1 MSGMRED
8 NSGGTN
14 SCVTNEQLLGL
25 YWALRLK
32 SSTWMLHKPIEDIDN
47 WRFNRNSQFS

>member
-25 YWALRLK
+25 YLG
-32 SSTWMLHKPIEDIDN
+32 IEAQI
-47 WRFNRNSQFS
+47 FNLDAA